1 MNLTRRLGDRD
12 VFPVGMGAMTLTQ
25 GEGFDSARGERAV
38 HAAVEAGVTLFDTAD
53 SYGPGEYGVNELVL
67 VTALRQCPGAL
78 DRVIVATKGGHT
90 RHENATWWI
99 DGSPERLARASRDSA
114 HRLGLDCLPLYQ
126 LHRPDP
132 RVPWIESLGGLRQ
145 VYDDGVAMRL
155 GVSNVTEQQLVLAA
169 EVLGTALVSV
179 QNELSP
185 VSGYD
190 PAVLRRSALLG
201 LAFLAYG
208 PLGGMRAAK
217 ALGSTRAAFERV
229 AGERAVSPQRVAI
242 AWALAAGDHV
252 IPIPGA
258 SRPESI
264 IDSAC
269 AADLNLT
276 RAELDMLGR
285 VPQ

>member
-1 MNLTRRLGDRD
+1 M
-12 VFPVGMGAMTLTQ
+12 
-25 GEGFDSARGERAV
+25 
-38 HAAVEAGVTLFDTAD
+38 
-53 SYGPGEYGVNELVL
+53 
-67 VTALRQCPGAL
+67 
-78 DRVIVATKGGHT
+78 
-90 RHENATWWI
+90 
-99 DGSPERLARASRDSA
+99 
-114 HRLGLDCLPLYQ
+114 
-126 LHRPDP
+126 
-132 RVPWIESLGGLRQ
+132 
-145 VYDDGVAMRL
+145 
-155 GVSNVTEQQLVLAA
+155 TEQQLVLAA

-208 PLGGMRAAK
+208 PLGACVRPRRWVRQSGVRA
-217 ALGSTRAAFERV
+217 GCWG
-229 AGERAVSPQRVAI
+229 AGVSPQRVAI